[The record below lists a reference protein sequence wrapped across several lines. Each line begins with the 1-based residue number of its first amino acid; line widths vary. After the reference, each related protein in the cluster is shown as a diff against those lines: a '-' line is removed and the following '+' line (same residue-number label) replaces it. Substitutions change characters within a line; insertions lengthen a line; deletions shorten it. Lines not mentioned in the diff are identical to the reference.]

1 MTFAIFPYAR
11 YMRIM

>member
-1 MTFAIFPYAR
+1 MTFAIFLYVR